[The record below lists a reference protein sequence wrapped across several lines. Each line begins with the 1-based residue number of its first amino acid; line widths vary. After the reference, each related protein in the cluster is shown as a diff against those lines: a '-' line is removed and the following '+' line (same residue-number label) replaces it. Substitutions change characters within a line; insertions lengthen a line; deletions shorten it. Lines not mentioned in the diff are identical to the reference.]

1 MLARALW
8 TLLIGLL
15 AWIPLGRE
23 SAARLGSESGER
35 SLLRI
40 SALDLAADPSS
51 RVGEAH
57 NLPRQLASVRRAPA
71 WRALPTQA
79 PGVEPPSTVRALGW
93 RASNVPT
100 PTSWRGFQAPR
111 LTFPHDATAP
121 PRPA

>member
-15 AWIPLGRE
+15 AWMPLGRE
-23 SAARLGSESGER
+23 SAAHIGSEYGQR

-51 RVGEAH
+51 RVGQAH
-57 NLPRQLASVRRAPA
+57 NLPRQLASARRAPA
-71 WRALPTQA
+71 WRTLPTQA
-79 PGVEPPSTVRALGW
+79 PGMQPPSIVRAVGW

-100 PTSWRGFQAPR
+100 PTSW
-111 LTFPHDATAP
+111 
-121 PRPA
+121 